1 LIFES
6 GMDEL
11 LHRVVVVDAP
21 EEVRIRRVMERD
33 HLTEE
38 EVRKR
43 IGAQMPVREKLQR
56 ADFVIVNDRNSVA
69 LEAKVAFI
77 DMLLCGLSR
86 AVVPGG
92 PQ

>member
-1 LIFES
+1 
-6 GMDEL
+6 MDEL

-21 EEVRIRRVMERD
+21 KEVRIRRVMERD

>member
-1 LIFES
+1 
-6 GMDEL
+6 
-11 LHRVVVVDAP
+11 
-21 EEVRIRRVMERD
+21 
-33 HLTEE
+33 
-38 EVRKR
+38 
-43 IGAQMPVREKLQR
+43 
-56 ADFVIVNDRNSVA
+56 VA